1 MISNKI
7 NLYKGKEGNEASV
20 SSKTQQMLL
29 AQGKLRAK
37 MFHPVV
43 LWELNMQWQ
52 NKKKTKKNQ
61 KDLIP
66 EIHWKY

>member
-1 MISNKI
+1 M
-7 NLYKGKEGNEASV
+7 GKEGNEASV
-20 SSKTQQMLL
+20 SFKTQQMLL

-52 NKKKTKKNQ
+52 NKKKTKKKNR
-61 KDLIP
+61 KT
-66 EIHWKY
+66 